1 MDQNGQLT
9 ARQETILG
17 LTVREYVRSA
27 SPVSSRALVDR
38 YGLPVSSATVR
49 NELAYLEE
57 TGHLTHPH
65 TSAGRVPTHEGYRY
79 FVERLLGEVEL
90 PLRERLT
97 IVHQF
102 HQARHN
108 LEQWMP
114 LAASTLA
121 QAARGAAVVTAPQS
135 DEARYK
141 HLQLI
146 STRGVGVLLVMV
158 LQSGMVKQRML
169 TLAEPLSQRE
179 LAEASERLN
188 QLCAGSTAREIER
201 DLKEGKE
208 GQEVY
213 GKHEDVFGKFASYML
228 AIASTSGNMAQ
239 VFESTAKFMERDAE
253 FKKNLRRSLLM
264 PSITFIAIIAT
275 LIFYVGYIFP
285 KTAEMFA
292 KFDITLPPM
301 TAATLDVSYWI
312 QGNWLIM
319 TLAVVIPIIGLV
331 VFVRTPKGRL
341 WFDRVLLKIPVIGDL
356 MHKTSIEIFARVFY
370 TLYSGS
376 GENVDVIRVAAEAC
390 RNRYMEKQI
399 KTVSI
404 PMMLK
409 EGKGLV
415 ESLEAAKVFTKTAMG
430 RFRLGAESGSL
441 RDNSKQLA
449 DYYELQTSY
458 KMESVIDSIN
468 LSISMIIMIVL
479 VFITIVSSETA
490 VIQPNTPM

>member
-1 MDQNGQLT
+1 MSQFRFKGVSPQGKIIKGEFEAEDKKTAKKKVEKLSRQRTFQLHSLEEKKPFVYKVSKNGRKKKITGEQEAYNKEELEQALENLGYEVLSVQKKWFNFIGGVPTREVVSFIRLCADLLNQQLT
-9 ARQETILG
+9 FNEILQLLAEDISNRKMKETI
-17 LTVREYVRSA
+17 
-27 SPVSSRALVDR
+27 
-38 YGLPVSSATVR
+38 
-49 NELAYLEE
+49 
-57 TGHLTHPH
+57 
-65 TSAGRVPTHEGYRY
+65 
-79 FVERLLGEVEL
+79 
-90 PLRERLT
+90 
-97 IVHQF
+97 
-102 HQARHN
+102 
-108 LEQWMP
+108 
-114 LAASTLA
+114 
-121 QAARGAAVVTAPQS
+121 
-135 DEARYK
+135 
-141 HLQLI
+141 
-146 STRGVGVLLVMV
+146 
-158 LQSGMVKQRML
+158 
-169 TLAEPLSQRE
+169 
-179 LAEASERLN
+179 
-188 QLCAGSTAREIER
+188 REIER

-213 GKHEDVFGKFASYML
+213 GKHEDVFGKFATYML
-228 AIASTSGNMAQ
+228 AIASTSGNMSQ
-239 VFESTAKFMERDAE
+239 VFESTAKFLERDAE

-275 LIFYVGYIFP
+275 LVFYVGYIFP

-292 KFDITLPPM
+292 RFDITLPPM

-312 QGNWLIM
+312 QGNWFFM
-319 TLAVVIPIIGLV
+319 TLAVVIPIIGLIIT
-331 VFVRTPKGRL
+331 VRFPKGRL
-341 WFDRVLLKIPVIGDL
+341 WFDKMLLKVPIIGDL
-356 MHKTSIEIFARVFY
+356 LHKTSIEIFARVFY

-390 RNRYMEKQI
+390 RNRYMEQQI
-399 KTVSI
+399 KTISI

-441 RDNSKQLA
+441 RENAKQLA

-468 LSISMIIMIVL
+468 LSISMVIMIVL